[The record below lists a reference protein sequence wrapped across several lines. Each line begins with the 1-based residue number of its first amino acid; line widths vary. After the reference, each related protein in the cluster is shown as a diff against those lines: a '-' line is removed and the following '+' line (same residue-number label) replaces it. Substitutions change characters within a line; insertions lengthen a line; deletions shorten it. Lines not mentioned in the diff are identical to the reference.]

1 MTDDAAFP
9 PLPLFPPAPR
19 RTFPRSH
26 RLSGKLA
33 FSAVYD
39 ARSKESRGPLAVFSR
54 PNGLRHPRLGLSVS
68 RRVGTAPVRN
78 RIKRLLREAFRA
90 GQYDLPAGYDLVIVV
105 RPHQPMV
112 LVEYQR
118 LLTSLSARSHATW
131 QRRSNPTAEPGRV
144 APVPAVEPVRGNTP
158 RL

>member
-1 MTDDAAFP
+1 MTDDAALS
-9 PLPLFPPAPR
+9 PLPLGSSAPR
-19 RTFPRSH
+19 LRFPRSH

-54 PNGLRHPRLGLSVS
+54 PNGLPHPRLGLSVS

-90 GQYDLPAGYDLVIVV
+90 GQHDLPVGYDLVIVV
-105 RPHQPMV
+105 RPHKPMI
-112 LVEYQR
+112 LAEYQR
-118 LLTSLSARSHATW
+118 LVASLSLRSHATW
-131 QRRSNPTAEPGRV
+131 QKRAGLAASAGS
-144 APVPAVEPVRGNTP
+144 GGS
-158 RL
+158 